1 MLDGG
6 SCFSHANMVLYD
18 AAKML
23 ELGKTNGAW
32 EISVEINKGSIR
44 KGANNEPH
52 CITVSCDVGHCIV
65 ISPNM

>member
-23 ELGKTNGAW
+23 ELGKTNGKW
-32 EISVEINKGSIR
+32 
-44 KGANNEPH
+44 
-52 CITVSCDVGHCIV
+52 
-65 ISPNM
+65 